1 MEAASDAAMGQQ
13 SQGERAPE
21 LPRELGSGCIKRP
34 EWYKPQLINVAECIT
49 KPVTKRIG
57 NFNESYKKILIDQGV
72 VNRPTVVLPDGLL
85 DGVLA
90 TLRSRS
96 GNPRPVTQLG
106 DSGTFPNADNRL

>member
-57 NFNESYKKILIDQGV
+57 NFNEPYKKILIDQKVVSHPTPSAFGRIFEDEIVCTIGV
-72 VNRPTVVLPDGLL
+72 CRVCRYTC
-85 DGVLA
+85 
-90 TLRSRS
+90 RR
-96 GNPRPVTQLG
+96 
-106 DSGTFPNADNRL
+106 TFTNS